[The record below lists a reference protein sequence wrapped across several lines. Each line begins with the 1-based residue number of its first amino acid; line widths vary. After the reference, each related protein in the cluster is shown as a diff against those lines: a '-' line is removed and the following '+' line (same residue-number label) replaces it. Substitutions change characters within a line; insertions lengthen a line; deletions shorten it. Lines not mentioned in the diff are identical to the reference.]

1 MKDIT
6 CFSANTLAKFEN
18 NYDNIVAFNELMVNA
33 NNGVFEKYS
42 KEQTQEMIRTQF
54 NSILGIDF
62 KNAKPMARRQAW
74 RNHGKEIASLIENIV
89 VDNRQKL
96 LYPPA
101 FTDKVI
107 LKPKC
112 PRNIRKFGHFKK

>member
-1 MKDIT
+1 MKDMT

-18 NYDNIVAFNELMVNA
+18 SYDNIKAFNELMVNA

-42 KEQTQEMIRTQF
+42 KEQTQDMIRTQF
-54 NSILGIDF
+54 DAILGIDF

-89 VDNRQKL
+89 VDKMNSGWNQANARFM
-96 LYPPA
+96 A
-101 FTDKVI
+101 
-107 LKPKC
+107 
-112 PRNIRKFGHFKK
+112 